1 MTFTILLGH
10 SLKLCKNNDKLEN
23 EDTIHGILI
32 EEHRKISFGSRKEK
46 AVNSVRQDSLKSWF
60 MFILVLTTMQMHFA
74 CKFDWKQVEID
85 TDSAE
90 KGLHPDFKVPIP
102 ARGLIGP
109 ASGATLSDSHRT
121 CESTGNARPAADVK
135 QTFKRT

>member
-10 SLKLCKNNDKLEN
+10 SLKLCKNNDNLEN
-23 EDTIHGILI
+23 SDTIHGILI
-32 EEHRKISFGSRKEK
+32 AEDGKISFWIKKGESSELCRP
-46 AVNSVRQDSLKSWF
+46 RFTWF

-85 TDSAE
+85 TGSAE

-135 QTFKRT
+135 ETFKRT